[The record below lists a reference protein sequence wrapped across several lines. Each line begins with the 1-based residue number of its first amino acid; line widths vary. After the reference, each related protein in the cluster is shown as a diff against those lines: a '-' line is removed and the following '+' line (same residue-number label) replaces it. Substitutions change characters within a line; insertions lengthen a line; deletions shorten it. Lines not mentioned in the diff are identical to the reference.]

1 MRETSMTCPIRI
13 NDAVAHRTMRSTF
26 TAGDG
31 SPNGRDECALL
42 ERVLAANDVCVA
54 TLTRHRLAELWRHV
68 CTFAASGEPALVAN
82 AAAKMREQAAPRVCV
97 VRRRRRERIHFG
109 QEQRWRDTG
118 SAATSKAEAAANS
131 ARGCRRA
138 ARRCLRGFIDAR
150 YAAKRS
156 ASRSPIRCRPTIII
170 RTRIASARAS
180 GVDVIALPLAAAG
193 KRKKRHGAFRGAS
206 FVLAGGGA
214 CSRRAALKPRA

>member
-82 AAAKMREQAAPRVCV
+82 AAAKMREQAAL
-97 VRRRRRERIHFG
+97 H
-109 QEQRWRDTG
+109 
-118 SAATSKAEAAANS
+118 
-131 ARGCRRA
+131 
-138 ARRCLRGFIDAR
+138 
-150 YAAKRS
+150 
-156 ASRSPIRCRPTIII
+156 
-170 RTRIASARAS
+170 
-180 GVDVIALPLAAAG
+180 
-193 KRKKRHGAFRGAS
+193 
-206 FVLAGGGA
+206 
-214 CSRRAALKPRA
+214 